1 MNYRAVF
8 NIIGKVICTV
18 AVFMIP
24 ALLISLGMGERAGTV
39 AFLISILLS
48 AAVGLPLAF
57 IKQKRT
63 DIFAREGLVTV
74 GLAWIFVSLLGALP
88 FLFSGAIPNYI
99 DCVFETV
106 SGFTTTG
113 ATILGDVEHLPRGI
127 LYWRSF
133 THWLGGMGVLVFLLI
148 LNPMADKNSGEGM
161 HLLRAESPG
170 IKASK
175 LVPRMRDSARILY
188 RIYIAMTVLEAI
200 LLLAGGM
207 PVFDTVC
214 LTFGTAGTSGFGVL
228 NDSLASYSP
237 YCQWV
242 VTIFMLLFGVNFNVY
257 FLLLMRKF
265 RKAVKNE
272 ELIVYA
278 CVVAASIL
286 LISINIAHY
295 SSTVGETVRAAAFQV
310 ASIISTTGYSTV
322 DFNLWPEL
330 SRTILVALMFC
341 GACAGSTG
349 GGAKVIRMIISF
361 KAARRSIYKTV
372 HPSSVRIVY
381 VDGERIDDD
390 TVGAVGGYMLV
401 YFIITAAAIL
411 LVSLDGK
418 TFETSFTAVAACL
431 NNIGPGLG
439 GVGPMENYSTFSWLS
454 KVILTMSMLIGR
466 LEIYPILLLF
476 VPSVWKKIQR

>member
-8 NIIGKVICTV
+8 NIIGKVLCIV
-18 AVFMIP
+18 AAFLLP
-24 ALLISLGMGERAGTV
+24 ALILSLALREQAAAIAFAVSV
-39 AFLISILLS
+39 AACVALG
-48 AAVGLPLAF
+48 APLAS
-57 IKQKRT
+57 IKPKRT
-63 DIFAREGLVTV
+63 DIFAREGLVSV

-88 FLFSGAIPNYI
+88 FLLSGAIPNYL

-113 ATILGDVEHLPRGI
+113 ATILSDVEHLPRGI

-148 LNPMADKNSGEGM
+148 LNPLSDKNTGEGM

-175 LVPRMRDSARILY
+175 LVPRMKDSATILY
-188 RIYIAMTVLEAI
+188 LIYIGLTVLEFVLLI
-200 LLLAGGM
+200 LGRM
-207 PVFDTVC
+207 PLFDAVC
-214 LTFGTAGTSGFGVL
+214 LTFGTAGTGGFGVL

-242 VTIFMLLFGVNFNVY
+242 ITAFMLLFGVNFNVY

-265 RKAVKNE
+265 GKAIRNE
-272 ELIVYA
+272 EVLVYVGI
-278 CVVAASIL
+278 VVASIAVISISIL
-286 LISINIAHY
+286 RY
-295 SSTVGETVRAAAFQV
+295 YETVGETVRAAAFQV
-310 ASIISTTGYSTV
+310 ASIISTTGYSTA
-322 DFNLWPEL
+322 DFDRWPQIA
-330 SRTILVALMFC
+330 RTILVALMFC

-349 GGAKVIRMIISF
+349 GGAKVIRVLISF
-361 KAARRSIYKTV
+361 KAARRSIYKTM
-372 HPSSVRIVY
+372 HPNSVRIIH
-381 VDGERIDDD
+381 VDGERIDDA
-390 TVGAVGGYMLV
+390 TVSAVGAYMLV
-401 YFIITAAAIL
+401 YFIITAAAVL

-418 TFETSFTAVAACL
+418 TFETSFTAVVACL

-439 GVGPMENYSTFSWLS
+439 GVGPMENYGSFTWLS
-454 KVILTMSMLIGR
+454 KVVLTLSMLIGR

-476 VPSVWKKIQR
+476 TPSVWRKIHR

>member
-8 NIIGKVICTV
+8 NIIGKVVCTV

-24 ALLISLGMGERAGTV
+24 ALFISLGMGERAGTV
-39 AFLISILLS
+39 AFLISIVAS
-48 AAVGLPLAF
+48 AAVGLPLAL

-88 FLFSGAIPNYI
+88 FLLSGAIPNYI

-113 ATILGDVEHLPRGI
+113 ATILGDVEKLPRGI

-148 LNPMADKNSGEGM
+148 LNPLSDKNTGEGM

-188 RIYIAMTVLEAI
+188 RIYIALTVLEAV

-207 PVFDTVC
+207 PLFDTVC
-214 LTFGTAGTSGFGVL
+214 LSFGTAGTGGFGVL
-228 NDSLASYSP
+228 NDSVASYSP
-237 YCQWV
+237 YSQWV
-242 VTIFMLLFGVNFNVY
+242 ITIFMLLFAVNFNVY
-257 FLLLMRKF
+257 FLLLMRKV
-265 RKAVKNE
+265 RAALKNE
-272 ELIVYA
+272 ELITFA
-278 CVVAASIL
+278 LIVAVSVAV
-286 LISINIAHY
+286 ISVNIFRLCAGVED
-295 SSTVGETVRAAAFQV
+295 TLRTAAFQV

-322 DFNLWPEL
+322 DFDLWPQL
-330 SRTILVALMFC
+330 SRTVLVALMFC

-349 GGAKVIRMIISF
+349 GGAKVIRMIICF
-361 KAARRSIYKTV
+361 KAARRSVYKTM
-372 HPSSVRIVY
+372 HPNSVRIIH
-381 VDGERIDDD
+381 VDGERIDDE
-390 TVGAVGGYMLV
+390 TVSAVGAYMLA

-411 LVSLDGK
+411 LISLDGMS
-418 TFETSFTAVAACL
+418 FETNFTAVAACL

-439 GVGPMENYSTFSWLS
+439 AVGPVCNYGAFSWLS
-454 KVILTMSMLIGR
+454 KLVLTLSMLIGR

-476 VPSVWKKIQR
+476 TPTVWRKIHR

>member
-8 NIIGKVICTV
+8 NIIGKVLCIV
-18 AVFMIP
+18 AAFLLP
-24 ALLISLGMGERAGTV
+24 ALILSLALREQAAAIAFAVSV
-39 AFLISILLS
+39 AACVALG
-48 AAVGLPLAF
+48 APLAS
-57 IKQKRT
+57 IKPKRT
-63 DIFAREGLVTV
+63 DIFAREGLVSV

-88 FLFSGAIPNYI
+88 FLLSGAIPNYL

-113 ATILGDVEHLPRGI
+113 ATILSDVEHLPRGI

-148 LNPMADKNSGEGM
+148 LNPLSDKNTGEGM

-175 LVPRMRDSARILY
+175 LVPRMKDSATILY
-188 RIYIAMTVLEAI
+188 LIYIGLTVLEFVLLI
-200 LLLAGGM
+200 LGRM
-207 PVFDTVC
+207 PLFDAVC
-214 LTFGTAGTSGFGVL
+214 LTFGTAGTGGFGVL

-242 VTIFMLLFGVNFNVY
+242 ITAFMLLFGVNFNVY

-265 RKAVKNE
+265 GKAIRNE
-272 ELIVYA
+272 EVLVYVGI
-278 CVVAASIL
+278 VVASIAVISISIL
-286 LISINIAHY
+286 RFYETI
-295 SSTVGETVRAAAFQV
+295 GETVRAAAFQV
-310 ASIISTTGYSTV
+310 ASIISTTGYSTA
-322 DFNLWPEL
+322 DFDRWPQIA
-330 SRTILVALMFC
+330 RTILVALMFC

-349 GGAKVIRMIISF
+349 GGAKVIRVLISF
-361 KAARRSIYKTV
+361 KAARRSIYKTM
-372 HPSSVRIVY
+372 HPNSVRIIH
-381 VDGERIDDD
+381 VDGERIDDA
-390 TVGAVGGYMLV
+390 TVSAVGAYMLV
-401 YFIITAAAIL
+401 YFIITAAAVL

-418 TFETSFTAVAACL
+418 TFETSFTAVVACL

-439 GVGPMENYSTFSWLS
+439 GVGPMENYGSFTWLS
-454 KVILTMSMLIGR
+454 KVVLTLSMLIGR

-476 VPSVWKKIQR
+476 TPSVWRKIHR

>member
-1 MNYRAVF
+1 MNYRAIF
-8 NIIGKVICTV
+8 NIIGKVLCTV
-18 AVFMIP
+18 AVFMVP
-24 ALLISLGMGERAGTV
+24 ALIISLCLRESMGAVGFV
-39 AFLISILLS
+39 AAILACV
-48 AAVGLPLAF
+48 AAGLPLAF
-57 IKQKRT
+57 LKAKRT
-63 DIFAREGLVTV
+63 DIYAREGLVTV
-74 GLAWIFVSLLGALP
+74 GLTWLLVSLLGALP
-88 FLFSGAIPNYI
+88 FLISGAIPNYI
-99 DCVFETV
+99 DCVFETA

-113 ATILGDVEHLPRGI
+113 ATILGDVESLPRGI

-214 LTFGTAGTSGFGVL
+214 LTFGTAGTGGFGVL

-361 KAARRSIYKTV
+361 KAARRSIYKTM
-372 HPSSVRIVY
+372 HPNSVRIVY

>member
-1 MNYRAVF
+1 MNYRMIF
-8 NIIGKVICTV
+8 NIIGKVLCIV
-18 AVFMIP
+18 AIFMLP
-24 ALLISLGMGERAGTV
+24 ALIISLCLHESAGTV
-39 AFLISILLS
+39 AFLIAMALC
-48 AAVGLPLAF
+48 AAIGLPMAF
-57 IKQKRT
+57 LKPKHA

-99 DCVFETV
+99 DCIFETA

-113 ATILGDVEHLPRGI
+113 ATILRDVECLPRGI

-148 LNPMADKNSGEGM
+148 LNPLNDKNTGEGM

-175 LVPRMRDSARILY
+175 LVPRMKDSARILY
-188 RIYIAMTVLEAI
+188 RIYIALTVLEAV
-200 LLLAGGM
+200 LLLLGGM

-214 LTFGTAGTSGFGVL
+214 LTFGTAGTGGFGVL
-228 NDSLASYSP
+228 NDSVASYSP

-242 VTIFMLLFGVNFNVY
+242 ITVFMLLFGVNFNVY

-265 RKAVKNE
+265 KKALKNE
-272 ELIVYA
+272 ELIVFAVIVALSIAVISVNIFRYYA
-278 CVVAASIL
+278 GVEDTL
-286 LISINIAHY
+286 R
-295 SSTVGETVRAAAFQV
+295 TAAFQV
-310 ASIISTTGYSTV
+310 ASIISTTGYSTA
-322 DFNLWPEL
+322 DFNVWPQL

-349 GGAKVIRMIISF
+349 GGAKVIRVLVSF
-361 KAARRSIYKTV
+361 KAARRSVYKTM
-372 HPSSVRIVY
+372 HPNSVRIIH
-381 VDGERIDDD
+381 VDGERIDDG
-390 TVGAVGGYMLV
+390 TVGAVGAYMLA
-401 YFIITAAAIL
+401 YFLIMAAAVL
-411 LVSLDGK
+411 LVSLDGMS
-418 TFETSFTAVAACL
+418 FETNFTAVTACL

-439 GVGPMENYSTFSWLS
+439 AVGPVENYSAFSWLS
-454 KVILTMSMLIGR
+454 KLVLTLSMLIGR

-476 VPSVWKKIQR
+476 TPSVWRKIHR

>member
-1 MNYRAVF
+1 MNYRMIF
-8 NIIGKVICTV
+8 NIIGKVLCIV
-18 AVFMIP
+18 AIFMLP
-24 ALLISLGMGERAGTV
+24 ALIISLCLHESAGTV
-39 AFLISILLS
+39 AFLITMALC
-48 AAVGLPLAF
+48 AAIGLPMAF
-57 IKQKRT
+57 LKPRHA

-99 DCVFETV
+99 DCIFETA

-113 ATILGDVEHLPRGI
+113 ATILRDVECLPRGI

-148 LNPMADKNSGEGM
+148 LNPLNDKNTGEGM

-175 LVPRMRDSARILY
+175 LVPRMKDSARILY
-188 RIYIAMTVLEAI
+188 RIYIALTVLEAV
-200 LLLAGGM
+200 LLLLGGM
-207 PVFDTVC
+207 PLFDTVC
-214 LTFGTAGTSGFGVL
+214 LTFGTAGTGGFGVL
-228 NDSLASYSP
+228 NDSVASYSP

-242 VTIFMLLFGVNFNVY
+242 ITVFMLLFGVNFNVY

-265 RKAVKNE
+265 KKALKNE
-272 ELIVYA
+272 ELIVFA
-278 CVVAASIL
+278 VIVALSIAV
-286 LISINIAHY
+286 ISVNIFRYCAGVED
-295 SSTVGETVRAAAFQV
+295 TLRTAAFQV
-310 ASIISTTGYSTV
+310 ASIISTTGYSTA

-349 GGAKVIRMIISF
+349 GGAKVIRVLVSF
-361 KAARRSIYKTV
+361 KAARRSVYKTM
-372 HPSSVRIVY
+372 HPNSVRIIH
-381 VDGERIDDD
+381 VDGERIDDG
-390 TVGAVGGYMLV
+390 TVGAVGAYMLV
-401 YFIITAAAIL
+401 YFLIMAAAVL
-411 LVSLDGK
+411 LVSLDGMS
-418 TFETSFTAVAACL
+418 FETNFTAVTACL

-439 GVGPMENYSTFSWLS
+439 AVGPVENYSAFSWLS
-454 KVILTMSMLIGR
+454 KLVLTLSMLIGR

-476 VPSVWKKIQR
+476 TPSVWRKIHR

>member
-8 NIIGKVICTV
+8 NIIGKVLCIV
-18 AVFMIP
+18 AAFLLP
-24 ALLISLGMGERAGTV
+24 ALILSLALREQAAAIAFAVSV
-39 AFLISILLS
+39 AACVALG
-48 AAVGLPLAF
+48 APLAS
-57 IKQKRT
+57 IKPKRT
-63 DIFAREGLVTV
+63 DIFAREGLVSV

-88 FLFSGAIPNYI
+88 FLLSGAIPNYL

-113 ATILGDVEHLPRGI
+113 ATILSDVEHLPRGI

-148 LNPMADKNSGEGM
+148 LNPLSDKNTGEGM

-175 LVPRMRDSARILY
+175 LVPRMKDSATILY
-188 RIYIAMTVLEAI
+188 LIYIGLTVLEFVLLI
-200 LLLAGGM
+200 LGRM
-207 PVFDTVC
+207 PLFDAVC
-214 LTFGTAGTSGFGVL
+214 LTFGTAGTGGFGVL

-242 VTIFMLLFGVNFNVY
+242 ITAFMLLFGVNFNVY

-265 RKAVKNE
+265 GKAIRNE
-272 ELIVYA
+272 EVLVYVGI
-278 CVVAASIL
+278 VVASIAVISISIL
-286 LISINIAHY
+286 RY
-295 SSTVGETVRAAAFQV
+295 YETVGETVRAAAFQV
-310 ASIISTTGYSTV
+310 ASIISTTGYSTA
-322 DFNLWPEL
+322 DFDRWPQIA
-330 SRTILVALMFC
+330 RTILVALMFC

-349 GGAKVIRMIISF
+349 GGAKVIRVLISF
-361 KAARRSIYKTV
+361 KAARRSIYKTM
-372 HPSSVRIVY
+372 HPNSVRIIH
-381 VDGERIDDD
+381 VDGERIDDA
-390 TVGAVGGYMLV
+390 TVSAVGAYMLV

-418 TFETSFTAVAACL
+418 TFETSFTAVVACL

-439 GVGPMENYSTFSWLS
+439 GVGPMENYGSFTWLS
-454 KVILTMSMLIGR
+454 KVVLTLSMLIGR

-476 VPSVWKKIQR
+476 TPSVWRKIHR

>member
-8 NIIGKVICTV
+8 NIIGKVLCIV
-18 AVFMIP
+18 AVFMLP
-24 ALLISLGMGERAGTV
+24 ALILSLCLREWDGARSFAVSV
-39 AFLISILLS
+39 AACAALGLLF
-48 AAVGLPLAF
+48 AMMKP
-57 IKQKRT
+57 KRK

-88 FLFSGAIPNYI
+88 FLLSGAIPNYL

-113 ATILGDVEHLPRGI
+113 ATILGDVESLPRGV

-148 LNPMADKNSGEGM
+148 LNPLSDKNTGEGM

-175 LVPRMRDSARILY
+175 LVPRMKDSATILY
-188 RIYIAMTVLEAI
+188 LIYIGMTVLEF
-200 LLLAGGM
+200 LLLVIGRM
-207 PVFDTVC
+207 PLFDAVC
-214 LTFGTAGTSGFGVL
+214 LTFGTAGTGGFGVL
-228 NDSLASYSP
+228 NDSVASYSP

-242 VTIFMLLFGVNFNVY
+242 ITAFMLLFGVNFNVY
-257 FLLLMRKF
+257 FLLLIRKF

-272 ELIVYA
+272 ELWAYA
-278 CVVAASIL
+278 GVVAASIL
-286 LISINIAHY
+286 IISVSILRRFD
-295 SSTVGETVRAAAFQV
+295 TVEETVRAAAFQV
-310 ASIISTTGYSTV
+310 ASIISTTGYSTA
-322 DFNLWPEL
+322 DFDAWPQIA
-330 SRTILVALMFC
+330 RTILVALMFC

-349 GGAKVIRMIISF
+349 GGAKVIRIIVSF
-361 KAARRSIYKTV
+361 KAARRSIYKTM
-372 HPSSVRIVY
+372 HPNSVRIIH
-381 VDGERIDDD
+381 VDGERLDDA
-390 TVGAVGGYMLV
+390 TVGAVSAYMLV

-418 TFETSFTAVAACL
+418 SFETSFTAVAACL

-439 GVGPMENYSTFSWLS
+439 GVGPMENYSAFSWLS
-454 KVILTMSMLIGR
+454 KVVLTLSMLIGR

-476 VPSVWKKIQR
+476 TPSVWKKIHR

>member
-8 NIIGKVICTV
+8 NIIGKVLCV
-18 AVFMIP
+18 MALFMVP
-24 ALLISLGMGERAGTV
+24 ALILALSLRENAGAV
-39 AFLISILLS
+39 AFVISIV
-48 AAVGLPLAF
+48 ACAVIGLPPALV
-57 IKQKRT
+57 QPRRT

-74 GLAWIFVSLLGALP
+74 GLAWILVSLLGALP
-88 FLFSGAIPNYI
+88 FLLSGAIPNYI
-99 DCVFETV
+99 DCIFETA

-113 ATILGDVEHLPRGI
+113 ATILGDVEHLPRSI

-148 LNPMADKNSGEGM
+148 LNPLSDKNTGEGM

-175 LVPRMRDSARILY
+175 LVPRMKDSATILY
-188 RIYIAMTVLEAI
+188 LIYIGLTVLEFV
-200 LLLAGGM
+200 LLIAGRM
-207 PVFDTVC
+207 PLFDSVC
-214 LTFGTAGTSGFGVL
+214 LTFGTAGTGGFGVL

-242 VTIFMLLFGVNFNVY
+242 VTAFMLLFGVNFNVY

-265 RKAVKNE
+265 RRALKNE
-272 ELIVYA
+272 ELFVYLG
-278 CVVAASIL
+278 VVLASVAIISISIL
-286 LISINIAHY
+286 RY
-295 SSTVGETVRAAAFQV
+295 YDTVGETVRAAAFQV
-310 ASIISTTGYSTV
+310 ASIISTTGYSTA
-322 DFNLWPEL
+322 DFDRWPQL
-330 SRTILVALMFC
+330 ARTILVALMIC

-361 KAARRSIYKTV
+361 KSARRSVYRTM
-372 HPSSVRIVY
+372 HPNSVRIIH
-381 VDGERIDDD
+381 VDGERIDDA
-390 TVGAVGGYMLV
+390 TVSAVGSYMLI

-418 TFETSFTAVAACL
+418 TFETSFTAVVACL

-439 GVGPMENYSTFSWLS
+439 GVGPMENYSAFSWLS
-454 KVILTMSMLIGR
+454 KVILTLSMLIGR

-476 VPSVWKKIQR
+476 IPSVWRKIHR

>member
-8 NIIGKVICTV
+8 NIIGKVLCIV
-18 AVFMIP
+18 AAFLLP
-24 ALLISLGMGERAGTV
+24 ALILSLALREQAAAIAFAVSV
-39 AFLISILLS
+39 AACVALG
-48 AAVGLPLAF
+48 APLAS
-57 IKQKRT
+57 IKPKRT
-63 DIFAREGLVTV
+63 DIFAREGLVSV

-88 FLFSGAIPNYI
+88 FLLSGAIPNYL

-113 ATILGDVEHLPRGI
+113 ATILSDVEHLPRGI

-148 LNPMADKNSGEGM
+148 LNPLSDKNTGEGM

-175 LVPRMRDSARILY
+175 LVPRMKDSATILY
-188 RIYIAMTVLEAI
+188 LIYIGLTVLEFVLLI
-200 LLLAGGM
+200 LGRM
-207 PVFDTVC
+207 PLFDAVC
-214 LTFGTAGTSGFGVL
+214 LTFGTAGTGGFGVL

-242 VTIFMLLFGVNFNVY
+242 ITAFMLLFGVNFNVY

-265 RKAVKNE
+265 GKAIRNE
-272 ELIVYA
+272 EVLVYVGI
-278 CVVAASIL
+278 VVASIAVISISIL
-286 LISINIAHY
+286 RFY
-295 SSTVGETVRAAAFQV
+295 ETVGETVRAAAFQV
-310 ASIISTTGYSTV
+310 ASIISTTGYSTA
-322 DFNLWPEL
+322 DFDRWPQIA
-330 SRTILVALMFC
+330 RTILVALMFC

-349 GGAKVIRMIISF
+349 GGAKVIRVLISF
-361 KAARRSIYKTV
+361 KAARRSIYKTM
-372 HPSSVRIVY
+372 HPNSVRIIH
-381 VDGERIDDD
+381 VDGERIDDA
-390 TVGAVGGYMLV
+390 TVSAVGAYMLV

-418 TFETSFTAVAACL
+418 TFETSFTAVVACL

-439 GVGPMENYSTFSWLS
+439 GVGPMENYGSFTWLS
-454 KVILTMSMLIGR
+454 KVVLTLSMLIGR

-476 VPSVWKKIQR
+476 TPSVWRKIHR

>member
-8 NIIGKVICTV
+8 NIIGKVLCIV
-18 AVFMIP
+18 AAFLLP
-24 ALLISLGMGERAGTV
+24 ALILSLALREQAAAIAFAVSV
-39 AFLISILLS
+39 AACVALG
-48 AAVGLPLAF
+48 APLAS
-57 IKQKRT
+57 IKPKRT
-63 DIFAREGLVTV
+63 DIFAREGLVSV

-88 FLFSGAIPNYI
+88 FLLSGAIPNYL

-113 ATILGDVEHLPRGI
+113 ATILSDVEHLPRGI

-148 LNPMADKNSGEGM
+148 LNPLSDKNTGEGM

-175 LVPRMRDSARILY
+175 LVPRMKDSATILY
-188 RIYIAMTVLEAI
+188 LIYIGLTVLEFVLLI
-200 LLLAGGM
+200 LGRM
-207 PVFDTVC
+207 PLFDAVC
-214 LTFGTAGTSGFGVL
+214 LTFGTAGTGGFGVL

-242 VTIFMLLFGVNFNVY
+242 ITAFMLLFGVNFNVY

-265 RKAVKNE
+265 GKAIRNE
-272 ELIVYA
+272 EVLVYVGI
-278 CVVAASIL
+278 VVASIAVISISIL
-286 LISINIAHY
+286 RY
-295 SSTVGETVRAAAFQV
+295 YETVGETVRAAAFQV
-310 ASIISTTGYSTV
+310 ASIIRTTGYSTA
-322 DFNLWPEL
+322 DFDRWPQIA
-330 SRTILVALMFC
+330 RTILVALMFC

-349 GGAKVIRMIISF
+349 GGAKVIRVLISF
-361 KAARRSIYKTV
+361 KAARRSIYKTM
-372 HPSSVRIVY
+372 HPNSVRIIH
-381 VDGERIDDD
+381 VDGERIDDA
-390 TVGAVGGYMLV
+390 TVSAVGAYMLV
-401 YFIITAAAIL
+401 YFIITAAAVL

-418 TFETSFTAVAACL
+418 TFETSFTAVVACL

-439 GVGPMENYSTFSWLS
+439 GVGPMENYGSFTWLS
-454 KVILTMSMLIGR
+454 KVVLTLSMLIGR

-476 VPSVWKKIQR
+476 TPSVWRKIHR